1 MVDKKTQIEFSGIS
15 KIHAIP
21 AEFLVISVNIK
32 PQVGFYM
39 PNRILH
45 KFGWSLMQLYQTD
58 S

>member
-32 PQVGFYM
+32 PQVGFYC
-39 PNRILH
+39 PTGFYTNLA
-45 KFGWSLMQLYQTD
+45 GP
-58 S
+58 